1 MINSFNVGL
10 KVGGDNR
17 PLIIQPI
24 GESMTSK
31 DYIKLA
37 LMFQNAIAANNEE
50 KEISGD
56 KNLSNQTDNILCDM
70 INEVIEI
77 CENDNPRF
85 NEDRFRTAIGES

>member
-1 MINSFNVGL
+1 M
-10 KVGGDNR
+10 GGDNR

-24 GESMTSK
+24 GESMTTK

-70 INEVIEI
+70 INEIVEI

>member
-10 KVGGDNR
+10 KMGGDNR
-17 PLIIQPI
+17 PLIIQP

>member
-17 PLIIQPI
+17 PLKIQP

-56 KNLSNQTDNILCDM
+56 KNFSNHTDNILCDM

>member
-10 KVGGDNR
+10 KMGGDYR
-17 PLIIQPI
+17 PLVIQP

-50 KEISGD
+50 KEIAAI
-56 KNLSNQTDNILCDM
+56 KTYQIKLTIYF
-70 INEVIEI
+70 VI
-77 CENDNPRF
+77 
-85 NEDRFRTAIGES
+85 